1 MPTPYNELAVSK
13 YEDYPFAAFWQWLT
27 EDNPIGC
34 ALHFHNQVE
43 FIYVVTGM
51 MDLCINN
58 QKHTI
63 GPNTFVMIHPNES
76 HSISHNSGICYY
88 FAVRF
93 EPSVLYTSK
102 QSVEELKCLIP
113 FCISPGNRQRIFR
126 HTELNELMP
135 HGDLRSYV
143 ESLVNEWE
151 KRPLG
156 FMFQMRNRITAIFV
170 AIIRAWDKQSPDNTD
185 NISSDLTFAI
195 NYAQNYILSRC
206 NDVNEAELAKEC
218 NISYSYFSRSFK
230 KLMGMSF
237 NQYVNHVRI
246 NEAQRLLISS
256 NTSVTDVALSLG
268 FSSSSHFIHT
278 FKSIK
283 GITPNQF
290 KQQYHN
296 K

>member
-1 MPTPYNELAVSK
+1 MKYAFDELK
-13 YEDYPFAAFWQWLT
+13 DPKNQEYPFAAFWQWLT
-27 EDNPIGC
+27 ADDPLGC
-34 ALHFHNQVE
+34 ALHFHSQIE
-43 FIYVVTGM
+43 FIYVVTGV
-51 MDLCINN
+51 MDLWINN

-63 GPNTFVMIHPNES
+63 GPNTFVMIHPNEY
-76 HSISHNSGICYY
+76 HRIEHNAGICYY

-102 QSVEELKCLIP
+102 QSIEELKCIIP
-113 FCISPGNRQRIFR
+113 FCISPGNRQRIFKNA
-126 HTELNELMP
+126 ELNELMP
-135 HGDLRSYV
+135 HGNLRSDI

-151 KRPLG
+151 KKPLG
-156 FMFQMRNRITAIFV
+156 FMFQMRNRITSIFV
-170 AIIRAWDKQSPDNTD
+170 AIIRAWEKQSPNSA
-185 NISSDLTFAI
+185 NNVSSDLTYAI
-195 NYAQNYILSRC
+195 NYAQNYILNNCTNVS
-206 NDVNEAELAKEC
+206 EADLAREC

-246 NEAQRLLISS
+246 NEAQRLLVSS
-256 NTSVTDVALSLG
+256 NISVTDVALSLG

-278 FKSIK
+278 FKSVK

-290 KQQYHN
+290 KQQYFE